1 MHERRA
7 SRTASE
13 TASRT
18 TNDETD
24 DGTVRTRTAGV
35 PTPAG
40 PAGPATSG
48 SERPDDVNP
57 TPPPGDEA
65 DPGESRPEQPAL
77 TVAAVARRLG
87 VAPATLRTWDRRYGL
102 GPGAHSAG
110 SHRRYSAAD
119 VERLLVMRRLT
130 LDGVAPG
137 DAARLA
143 LATPGPGESP
153 VPARPAVVTPIAVV
167 DAAIAGDAA
176 RCERLLA
183 LDGPLDG
190 QAVVRWWTELVEPA
204 VADLGRRT
212 QVDRPGVDAAR
223 LVHSAALAA
232 LRALPAPAAG
242 SAVVLVVVP
251 SGQERPPLAH
261 ALAGALAAHGL
272 DARVVGGRVDPRHA
286 VELVMM
292 TRPVAAVTVLPAHG
306 GDPAAIGAVAQAY
319 PDLTQLV
326 SVPDELAAQVPF
338 GPSVHRARSFAGLV
352 HEVLA
357 LAP

>member
-1 MHERRA
+1 MK
-7 SRTASE
+7 TAS
-13 TASRT
+13 T
-18 TNDETD
+18 
-24 DGTVRTRTAGV
+24 
-35 PTPAG
+35 
-40 PAGPATSG
+40 G
-48 SERPDDVNP
+48 SERPDDVNT
-57 TPPPGDEA
+57 TPPPDDEA
-65 DPGESRPEQPAL
+65 DLDERTEQPAL

-110 SHRRYSAAD
+110 SHRRYSASD
-119 VERLLVMRRLT
+119 VDRLLVMRRLT
-130 LDGVAPG
+130 LEGVAPG

-143 LATPGPGESP
+143 LAGSGAPGSSDASA
-153 VPARPAVVTPIAVV
+153 PARPAVVTPVAVV
-167 DAAIAGDAA
+167 DAAIAGDAV
-176 RCERLLA
+176 RCGRLLA
-183 LDGPLDG
+183 LGGPLDAQG
-190 QAVVRWWTELVEPA
+190 VVRWWTELVEPA

-232 LRALPAPAAG
+232 LRELPSPARG
-242 SAVVLVVVP
+242 SQVVLVVVP
-251 SGQERPPLAH
+251 SGEERPPLAH
-261 ALAGALAAHGL
+261 ALAGALAAQGL

-292 TRPVAAVTVLPAHG
+292 TRPVAVVTVLPAHG
-306 GDPAAIGAVAQAY
+306 GDPAAIGALAEAH

-357 LAP
+357 LVR